1 MAAPAPA
8 LTSFISADSHVME
21 PHDLWET
28 RLPAALR
35 DAAPRFPAP
44 KVGEGFQGQPG
55 GHDPHA
61 RLDEMS
67 VDNVS
72 VEVLYPTLT
81 LSLFDLDDASLQEA
95 CFRVF
100 NDWLIEY
107 CQVSPER
114 LIGLAA
120 ISTYDI
126 DNAVAELTR
135 CARAGLRGAL
145 VWQAPHPDLP
155 FSGQHYERLWAAAQD
170 LSMPISMHILTGHS
184 YHKGGLDR
192 GASQVKRGGLVP
204 FRGAVNLKIADAAG
218 AIFDLVYSGVL
229 ERYPEL
235 KIVTVETEM
244 GWLPFYEQQWDY
256 YFHRYAAANPPIN
269 EPPSTYLRRQV
280 YATFFN
286 DPMGARQLTWWGQD
300 TSMWSNDFPHPNTTW
315 PNSHAVIARDLGH
328 LPADVQ
334 RKILWENAAR
344 LYGLDIARV

>member
-1 MAAPAPA
+1 
-8 LTSFISADSHVME
+8 ME

-28 RLPAALR
+28 RLPMAHR
-35 DAAPRFPAP
+35 DQAPRFPTP

-61 RLDEMS
+61 RLEEMS
-67 VDNVS
+67 VDHVS

-81 LSLFDLDDASLQEA
+81 LSLFDLDDPALQEA
-95 CFRVF
+95 CFRVY
-100 NDWLIEY
+100 NDWLISY
-107 CQVSPER
+107 CQVSSER
-114 LIGLAA
+114 LLGLAA

-126 DNAVAELTR
+126 GHAVAELER

-155 FSGQHYERLWAAAQD
+155 FHGDHYDRLWAAAQQ
-170 LSMPISMHILTGHS
+170 LRMPISMHILTGHS

-192 GASQVKRGGLVP
+192 GASQVKRGGLTP
-204 FRGAVNLKIADAAG
+204 FRGASILKIADAAT
-218 AIFDLVYSGVL
+218 ALFDLVYSGAL
-229 ERYPEL
+229 ARFPEL
-235 KIVTVETEM
+235 QIVSVETEI

-256 YFHRYAAANPPIN
+256 YFHRYAAANPPIK
-269 EPPSTYLRRQV
+269 EPPSTYLRRQT

-300 TSMWSNDFPHPNTTW
+300 TCMWSNDFPHPNTTW
-315 PNSHAVIARDLGH
+315 PNSQAVIARDLGH

-334 RKILWENAAR
+334 SKILWENAAR
-344 LYGLDIARV
+344 LYGVKGED

>member
-28 RLPAALR
+28 RLPVALR

-67 VDNVS
+67 VDNVG

-95 CFRVF
+95 CFHVF

-107 CQVSPER
+107 CQVSRER

-120 ISTYDI
+120 ISTYNI
-126 DNAVAELTR
+126 DHAVAELTR

-155 FSGQHYERLWAAAQD
+155 FSGQHYEQLWAAAQD
-170 LSMPISMHILTGHS
+170 LRMPVSMHILTGHS

-192 GASQVKRGGLVP
+192 GASQVKRGGLAP

-218 AIFDLVYSGVL
+218 AIFDLVYSGAL
-229 ERYPEL
+229 ERFPEL
-235 KIVTVETEM
+235 KIVSVETEM

-256 YFHRYAAANPPIN
+256 YFYRYAAANPPIS

-300 TSMWSNDFPHPNTTW
+300 TSMWSNDSLTPTPPGPTPRPSSPETSAICPPTCSEKF
-315 PNSHAVIARDLGH
+315 
-328 LPADVQ
+328 
-334 RKILWENAAR
+334 
-344 LYGLDIARV
+344 